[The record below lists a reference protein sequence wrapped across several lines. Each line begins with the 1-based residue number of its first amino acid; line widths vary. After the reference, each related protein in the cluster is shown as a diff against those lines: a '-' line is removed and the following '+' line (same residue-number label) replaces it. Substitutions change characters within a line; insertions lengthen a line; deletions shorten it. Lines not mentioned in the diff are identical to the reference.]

1 MYKEC
6 NMQLTTAERLVVG
19 RIVNIRLDSA
29 TLKDHIL
36 LEGIYKAI
44 RPDEISMPTPLD
56 FVDDDM
62 RELFEQ
68 YDGQPV
74 NSIKDEEHKKIITE
88 AIQKARVEE
97 LKVWSNDDEGEEIEL
112 LSLLIEKYEQEHYPI
127 EAPNPIE
134 AIKFRMEQ
142 MNLKQSDVA
151 PLFGGKTRV
160 SEVLHGKR
168 PLTLKMITL
177 LNRYLGIPLE
187 SLVIGNKDVKLEPEK
202 REKLLGIASIKDYI
216 SGSRAAMI

>member
-1 MYKEC
+1 MKTKILKTEQEYNEAC
-6 NMQLTTAERLVVG
+6 ERIYTL
-19 RIVNIRLDSA
+19 INSNENAIEADS
-29 TLKDHIL
+29 L
-36 LEGIYKAI
+36 
-44 RPDEISMPTPLD
+44 
-56 FVDDDM
+56 
-62 RELFEQ
+62 
-68 YDGQPV
+68 
-74 NSIKDEEHKKIITE
+74 
-88 AIQKARVEE
+88 
-97 LKVWSNDDEGEEIEL
+97 EGEEMEL
-112 LSLLIEKYEQEHYPI
+112 LSLLVEKYEQEHYPV

-142 MNLKQSDVA
+142 MNLKQTDIA

-187 SLVIGNKDVKLEPEK
+187 SLVSGNKEVKLESDK
-202 REKLLGIASIKDYI
+202 REKLLKIESIKEYF